1 MALNLSKEQRAELEA
16 ILAKAEP
23 YEEDD
28 PALYEWKD
36 AWNSKPNSDRWSA
49 TMAKRF
55 LEQDDREKA
64 ELAAQA
70 NK

>member
-16 ILAKAEP
+16 LLAKAEP
-23 YEEDD
+23 YEKDD
-28 PALYEWKD
+28 PELYEWKH
-36 AWNSKPNSDRWSA
+36 AWNAKSNSDRWSA

-64 ELAAQA
+64 ELAEQA